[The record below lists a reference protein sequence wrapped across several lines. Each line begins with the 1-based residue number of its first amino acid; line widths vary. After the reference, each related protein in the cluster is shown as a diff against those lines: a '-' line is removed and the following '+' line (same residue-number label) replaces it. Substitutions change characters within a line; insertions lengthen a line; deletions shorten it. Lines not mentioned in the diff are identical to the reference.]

1 MRLETITED
10 RIALWTEKGSC
21 CELDLIHSLFDLYK
35 HWSSM
40 YSDLNI
46 ELPEPLFWFARLKA
60 KVEGQGEGTKMM
72 RRLVQILDE
81 KDITVING
89 VNPYGSM
96 DLEAL
101 TGFYKK
107 YGFEDIDEGLML
119 RRPNATRV

>member
-21 CELDLIHSLFDLYK
+21 CELDK

-81 KDITVING
+81 KDITVINAI
-89 VNPYGSM
+89 NPYGSM